1 VGRRSDAFRA
11 AGWVFEVSGLTLDA
25 GALIAFERGND
36 NMRALLR
43 RAIESPSA
51 VVNVPAGVLA
61 QVLRD
66 PSRQVRLVRLL
77 RRRQTRIVELD
88 VATAHAIGRMLALRG
103 TSDVIDASVV
113 ICARRHRQP
122 IVTSDVEDLQR
133 LDSTVELHGV

>member
-1 VGRRSDAFRA
+1 
-11 AGWVFEVSGLTLDA
+11 
-25 GALIAFERGND
+25 
-36 NMRALLR
+36 
-43 RAIESPSA
+43 
-51 VVNVPAGVLA
+51 
-61 QVLRD
+61 
-66 PSRQVRLVRLL
+66 
-77 RRRQTRIVELD
+77 VELD

>member
-1 VGRRSDAFRA
+1 MI
-11 AGWVFEVSGLTLDA
+11 GLTLDA

-36 NMRALLR
+36 TMRALLR
-43 RAIESPSA
+43 RAIENPSA
-51 VVNVPAGVLA
+51 VVNIPAGVLA

-88 VATAHAIGRMLALRG
+88 VATAHAIGRMLALRK

-113 ICARRHRQP
+113 VCARRHRQP
-122 IVTSDVEDLQR
+122 IVTSDLEDLQR